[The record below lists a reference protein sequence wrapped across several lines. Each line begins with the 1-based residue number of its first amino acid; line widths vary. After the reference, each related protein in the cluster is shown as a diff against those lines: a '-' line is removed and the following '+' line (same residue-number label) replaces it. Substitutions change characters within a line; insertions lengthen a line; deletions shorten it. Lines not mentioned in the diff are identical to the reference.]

1 MTPDPEN
8 SFSSS
13 AGSSDDELLR
23 SAWEKVRRAFKS
35 SIMVDTALSSLAQ
48 NLDGPDW
55 PIAGPDEKPSKYL
68 DLAYDDLVAMP
79 ELAGHPSRVDLLITI
94 LRETQAFDDPFGE
107 MVTESTDVADK
118 DNPILKNM
126 AKLGI
131 PEDFPLSLV
140 ALLPETRD
148 YCNLENLATLRDFA
162 LFAQNLSQT
171 VVVSGDFRA
180 FLNALSHID
189 EATLT
194 LYIPFRPGTKG
205 LHLIEGIALTIRAQ
219 ADEVQAALAQRFGAR
234 LGTIDLATAA
244 HASSLETSAI
254 EQMLTQQAAT
264 YIEFFQSDL
273 AALQQQVDDG
283 VPLGRLSAVLK
294 NPILETIVTGLLK
307 PYLRPIASAATAR
320 TTAPPLDDEAPV
332 KKRGLFAALR
342 RLFK

>member
-8 SFSSS
+8 SISS
-13 AGSSDDELLR
+13 ASPSDEELR
-23 SAWEKVRRAFKS
+23 PAWEKVRRAFKD

-55 PIAGPDEKPSKYL
+55 PVEGAQEKPSKYI
-68 DLAYDDLVAMP
+68 DLFYDELIVLP
-79 ELAGHPSRVDLLITI
+79 EFEGQRSRVSLLITI
-94 LRETQAFDDPFGE
+94 LSETQAFDDPFGE
-107 MVTESTDVADK
+107 MVSEGAEVAEK
-118 DNPILKNM
+118 DNPIFKNM

-148 YCNLENLATLRDFA
+148 YCNLENLTTLRDFA

-180 FLNALSHID
+180 FLNSLSHVD

-194 LYIPFRPGTKG
+194 LYMPFRPGAKG
-205 LHLIEGIALTIRAQ
+205 LYLIEGVALTVRAQ
-219 ADEVQAALAQRFGAR
+219 VDEVQASLAQRFGAR
-234 LGTIDLATAA
+234 LGTSDLAAAA
-244 HASSLETSAI
+244 HASTLETAAI
-254 EQMLTQQAAT
+254 EQMLAQQTAA
-264 YIEFFQSDL
+264 YVDYFKSDL
-273 AALQQQVDDG
+273 AMLQAQIDDG
-283 VPLGRLSAVLK
+283 VPLSRIAAVLK

-307 PYLRPIASAATAR
+307 PYLRLLSASAPAR
-320 TTAPPLDDEAPV
+320 TTAAPMSDEGREN
-332 KKRGLFAALR
+332 KKGLFASLR

>member
-1 MTPDPEN
+1 
-8 SFSSS
+8 
-13 AGSSDDELLR
+13 
-23 SAWEKVRRAFKS
+23 
-35 SIMVDTALSSLAQ
+35 MVDTSLNSLAQ

-55 PIAGPDEKPSKYL
+55 PLKGKDEIPSKYIGQS
-68 DLAYDDLVAMP
+68 YDDLV
-79 ELAGHPSRVDLLITI
+79 ELPGLSGNPQRVELLINI

-107 MVTESTDVADK
+107 MVSETAESANK

-148 YCNLENLATLRDFA
+148 YCNLENLTTLRDFA

-194 LYIPFRPGTKG
+194 LYVPFRPGSKG
-205 LHLIEGIALTIRAQ
+205 LHLLEGIALTVRAQ
-219 ADEVQAALAQRFGAR
+219 SDEVQAALAQRFGAR
-234 LGTIDLATAA
+234 LGTSDLDAAA
-244 HASSLETSAI
+244 HASTLETAAI

-264 YIEFFQSDL
+264 YIEYFQSDL
-273 AALQQQVDDG
+273 AALQQQINDG
-283 VPLGRLSAVLK
+283 VPLARLGAVLMS
-294 NPILETIVTGLLK
+294 PVLETVVTGLLK
-307 PYLRPIASAATAR
+307 PYLRPLSGTEPAR
-320 TTAPPLDDEAPV
+320 TTAPPLNDEAPV
-332 KKRGLFAALR
+332 AKKGMFAKLK
-342 RLFK
+342 RLFR

>member
-1 MTPDPEN
+1 MTPD
-8 SFSSS
+8 
-13 AGSSDDELLR
+13 SDPLYPSGAEPSPDELR
-23 SAWEKVRRAFKS
+23 TEWEKVRRAFKN
-35 SIMVDTALSSLAQ
+35 SIMVDTSLSSLAQ

-55 PIAGPDEKPSKYL
+55 PVAGANQTPSRYI
-68 DLAYDDLVAMP
+68 DLSYEELAALP
-79 ELAGHPSRVDLLITI
+79 ELDGHPRRVEHLITI
-94 LRETQAFDDPFGE
+94 LRETQAFDDPFGQ
-107 MVTESTDVADK
+107 MVSETAEAVDK

-148 YCNLENLATLRDFA
+148 YCNLENLITLRDFA

-194 LYIPFRPGTKG
+194 LYMPFRPGSKG
-205 LHLIEGIALTIRAQ
+205 LHLLEGIALTVRAQ
-219 ADEVQAALAQRFGAR
+219 SDEVQAALAQRFGAR
-234 LGTIDLATAA
+234 LGTSDIAAAA

-254 EQMLTQQAAT
+254 EQMLTQQAAA
-264 YIEFFQSDL
+264 YIEYFQSDL
-273 AALQQQVDDG
+273 ATVQLQIDDG
-283 VPLGRLSAVLK
+283 VPLGRVVAALR
-294 NPILETIVTGLLK
+294 NPILETVVSGLLK
-307 PYLRPIASAATAR
+307 PYLRMLAPSASAR
-320 TTAPPLDDEAPV
+320 TTAPPMDEDIPV
-332 KKRGLFAALR
+332 KRKGLFASLR